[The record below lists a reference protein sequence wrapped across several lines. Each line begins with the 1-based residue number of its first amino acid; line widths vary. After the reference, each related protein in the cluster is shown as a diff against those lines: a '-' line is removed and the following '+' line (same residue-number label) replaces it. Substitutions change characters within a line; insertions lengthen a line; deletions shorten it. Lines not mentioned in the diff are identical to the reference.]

1 MPIKYNFVRLASSLV
16 PKQIVEWQE
25 NLETDSGFWLMG
37 FALLRKFHPLLLTKQ
52 SSSTTTFKNLKHCN
66 QFSGFDYQ
74 SDCLDSF
81 MGRALAC
88 LLVNFHSL
96 LWPRFCRRT
105 VSVNKDL
112 VDTNIKEKSLISQR
126 LIYDK
131 IVSDYVGI
139 SFLVI
144 LPKLRKSCM
153 LASQRYK

>member
-1 MPIKYNFVRLASSLV
+1 MVDGLCSLKKI
-16 PKQIVEWQE
+16 PFSIAHKAKFQYS
-25 NLETDSGFWLMG
+25 ETQKLGYE
-37 FALLRKFHPLLLTKQ
+37 
-52 SSSTTTFKNLKHCN
+52 KHCN

-96 LWPRFCRRT
+96 LWPRFCRET

-112 VDTNIKEKSLISQR
+112 VDTNIKEKSLTSQS

-131 IVSDYVGI
+131 IVSDYVSI
-139 SFLVI
+139 SFLLI
-144 LPKLRKSCM
+144 IPKLRKSYM
-153 LASQRYK
+153 LTSQRYKQNSDKNRNEKVRSEQSLKRKAKYEKLGN

>member
-1 MPIKYNFVRLASSLV
+1 MTGKSGNRFRLLVDGLCSLKKIPSSIAHKAKFQYNDIQKLV
-16 PKQIVEWQE
+16 YE
-25 NLETDSGFWLMG
+25 
-37 FALLRKFHPLLLTKQ
+37 
-52 SSSTTTFKNLKHCN
+52 KHCN

-112 VDTNIKEKSLISQR
+112 VDTNIKEKSLISQH

-144 LPKLRKSCM
+144 MPKLRKSCM